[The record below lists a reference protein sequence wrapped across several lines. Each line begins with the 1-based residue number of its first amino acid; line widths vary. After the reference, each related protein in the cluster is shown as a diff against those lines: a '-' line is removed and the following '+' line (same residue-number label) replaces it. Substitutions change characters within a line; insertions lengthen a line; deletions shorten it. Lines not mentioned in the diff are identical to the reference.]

1 MTTDPF
7 PAFTAFLELILLY
20 MIYSGVILSGIS
32 AVLSGILFLPVFGLS
47 VQRTA
52 IAVRALQFTGIGL
65 LVILLAIPARNAL
78 IAHFPLPAG
87 VPTVPLSTPVVPA
100 PTPKPA
106 G

>member
-1 MTTDPF
+1 MATDPF

-20 MIYSGVILSGIS
+20 MIYIGVILSGIS
-32 AVLSGILFLPVFGLS
+32 GVLAGILFLPVFGLN

-78 IAHFPLPAG
+78 LAHFPLPAG
-87 VPTVPLSTPVVPA
+87 VPAIPLSTPVPTTPA
-100 PTPKPA
+100 PKPM